1 VVLPWRWT
9 DCSDGRI
16 AYSRPDLLA
25 SMLPVYRQL
34 LEAGL
39 RMLVYSGDVDAIV
52 PVVGSR
58 R

>member
-1 VVLPWRWT
+1 VVLPWLWT

-16 AYSRPDLLA
+16 QYSRLDLLR
-25 SMLPVYRQL
+25 SMLPVYRRL
-34 LEAGL
+34 LKAGL

-52 PVVGSR
+52 PVTGSR